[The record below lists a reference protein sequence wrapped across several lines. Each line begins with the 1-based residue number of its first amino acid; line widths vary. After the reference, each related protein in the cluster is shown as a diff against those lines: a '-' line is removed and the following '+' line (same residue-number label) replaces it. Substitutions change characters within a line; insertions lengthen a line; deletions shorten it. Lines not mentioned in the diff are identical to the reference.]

1 MKFLRS
7 VDRLSYSLALSQA
20 RIFEKSVSNGIPSKT
35 FIRSYMLSKETKL
48 IDDLNLDVAGLS
60 EIELFDTI
68 KKKINTNRGELYSFP
83 VMHYVGYFYRIA
95 SYLTGLSSS
104 QLYSTIKPDFIV
116 RNYQTLHSLPIEE
129 SIKEVLEITG
139 TTIEDK
145 ISLFKKIYKID

>member
-7 VDRLSYSLALSQA
+7 VDRLSHSLALSQA
-20 RIFEKSVSNGIPSKT
+20 RIFEKSVSDGIPSKT

-60 EIELFDTI
+60 EIELFDKI
-68 KKKINTNRGELYSFP
+68 KMKINTNRGELYSFP
-83 VMHYVGYFYRIA
+83 AMHYVGYFYRIA

-129 SIKEVLEITG
+129 SIREVFEITG